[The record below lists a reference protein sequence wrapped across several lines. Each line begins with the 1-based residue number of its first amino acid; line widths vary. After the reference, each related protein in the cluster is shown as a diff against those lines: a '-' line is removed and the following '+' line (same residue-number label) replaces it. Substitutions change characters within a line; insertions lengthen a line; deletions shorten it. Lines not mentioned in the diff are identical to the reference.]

1 MVRLRLARNTLAL
14 ERLEDFSETSL
25 AVVPDRD
32 SLGAE
37 TWGCAGGG
45 GGGKRGHLAPGP
57 GGLGLRRA
65 PGAGGG
71 AGGGGARR
79 GGGGGGVGGGG
90 GGGGGGAIVLTWPQA
105 QGGCA

>member
-45 GGGKRGHLAPGP
+45 GG
-57 GGLGLRRA
+57 
-65 PGAGGG
+65 
-71 AGGGGARR
+71 
-79 GGGGGGVGGGG
+79 
-90 GGGGGGAIVLTWPQA
+90 AIVLTWPQA